1 MKKKQIDKALLKK
14 AVGYSVKENCV
25 EYVIDEEGNKKP
37 VREKCQTKYY
47 PPDLSALKAY
57 LEWKGTDG
65 ALESM
70 TDEELEAEKQRLLGE
85 LSDQKTDQKTEN

>member
-1 MKKKQIDKALLKK
+1 MRKKEIDKALLKK

-57 LEWKGTDG
+57 LEWKGG
-65 ALESM
+65 ESGLESM
-70 TDEELEAEKQRLLGE
+70 TDEELEAEKQRLLEE
-85 LSDQKTDQKTEN
+85 LKMEREQQG

>member
-1 MKKKQIDKALLKK
+1 MRKQAIDKALLKK
-14 AVGYSVKENCV
+14 AVGYSVKENCI

-57 LEWKGTDG
+57 LEWKGGEGD
-65 ALESM
+65 LENM
-70 TDEELEAEKQRLLGE
+70 TDEELEAEKQRLLEE
-85 LSDQKTDQKTEN
+85 LNAEENKK